1 MIGVWARIL
10 PVTSHALFRG
20 SSKSADAEQ
29 ERPAHAAA
37 TTRSVPRV
45 TLAELAG
52 IAPIRDGLA
61 NSLND
66 LTHHCPILGR

>member
-10 PVTSHALFRG
+10 PVTSHTLFRG

-37 TTRSVPRV
+37 TTRSVP
-45 TLAELAG
+45 
-52 IAPIRDGLA
+52 
-61 NSLND
+61 
-66 LTHHCPILGR
+66 